1 MATNTGTATWG
12 VTGSV
17 GVTGIVTDIEV
28 NEEAQTAPE
37 YNEVGAV
44 VKQTLYD
51 IHTTV
56 TATIEV
62 ASGTSLPTSG
72 AAITIGGKSGY
83 VRSARKVESNQAY
96 QKIAVTAELW
106 TNCNATT
113 AAGGSSGS
121 NT

>member
-1 MATNTGTATWG
+1 MATNAGTATWG
-12 VTGSV
+12 VTGSA
-17 GVTGIVTDIEV
+17 GVSGIVTDIEV

-51 IHTTV
+51 THTTV

-62 ASGTSLPTSG
+62 ASGTSLPTIG
-72 AAITIGGKSGY
+72 AAISIGGKSGY

-106 TNCNATT
+106 TNCTATT
-113 AAGGSSGS
+113 AAGGTS
-121 NT
+121 T

>member
-1 MATNTGTATWG
+1 MATNAGTATWG
-12 VTGSV
+12 VTGSA
-17 GVTGIVTDIEV
+17 GVSGIVTDIEV

-51 IHTTV
+51 THTTV

-62 ASGTSLPTSG
+62 ASGTSLPTIG
-72 AAITIGGKSGY
+72 ASISIGGKSGY

-96 QKIAVTAELW
+96 QKISVTAELW
-106 TNCNATT
+106 TNCTATT
-113 AAGGSSGS
+113 AAGGTS
-121 NT
+121 T